1 VITLRPERRRA
12 LQLLTRS
19 PNGRSDAI
27 MLAYGFTLDM
37 LGGLVFDG
45 LATMQP
51 ASVTPRSGGRQK
63 IIVWVQITDRG
74 REAIGG

>member
-19 PNGRSDAI
+19 PNGRSEAI
-27 MLAYGFTLDM
+27 MLAYGFTLDV
-37 LGGLVFDG
+37 LSGLASDG

-51 ASVTPRSGGRQK
+51 ASVRPRAGARQK
-63 IIVWVQITDRG
+63 IIVWVQITDKG
-74 REAIGG
+74 REAIAG